1 MTTPRS
7 QDIDSLVQAGVYVR
21 ISRDALDD
29 HKGVARQEK
38 DARKVITDEGMA
50 VYTVYS
56 DNDVSAYSGKTRP
69 AYERMMADVR
79 AGVIGAIVAQHPD
92 RLHRSPRELEAFITA
107 VEEAKCQVI
116 TAQAGNFDL
125 SNSNGRLMARMAGVV
140 ARHES
145 EHKSERI
152 LRKFQ
157 EKREKGE
164 WSGGARPYGY
174 EADGVTIRQDEAAII
189 RELAARALAGENL
202 NALTADLNRRGI
214 STAKRGPWRRANLQ
228 HMLVGGRISG
238 RYQRA
243 ASKGVAGEIVGTA
256 VWPGIISIEDSERV
270 RALYSGPRPRGRNAK
285 YILTGGISKCGRCGR
300 PLTASHRSDAIQTRL
315 NCQKWDSSDKQAC
328 GGNSIVY
335 TPVETFIADAVLHRV
350 ESGALDRL
358 VRGLDTGTLDE
369 LIYIEKELAEI
380 GNGVRW
386 QAQRAP
392 LLARKRELERQARPV
407 QVDPGFDGLPDPLR
421 PAWPELP
428 VIQKRAI
435 VKALIETVVLH
446 PATKFGRGGVD
457 LGRVEIRWKS

>member
-7 QDIDSLVQAGVYVR
+7 PDIDSLVQAGVYVR
-21 ISRDALDD
+21 ISRDELDD
-29 HKGVARQEK
+29 HKGVARQEE
-38 DARKVITDEGMA
+38 DGRKVATAEGMA

-56 DNDVSAYSGKTRP
+56 DNDISAYSGKIRP

-79 AGVIGAIVAQHPD
+79 AGVIQAIIAQHPD

-107 VEEAKCQVI
+107 VDEAKCQVI
-116 TAQAGNFDL
+116 TAQAGYIDL
-125 SNSNGRLMARMAGVV
+125 SNSNGRMMARMAGVV

-164 WSGGARPYGY
+164 WTGGARPYGY

-189 RELAARALAGENL
+189 RELVARVLAGENL

-214 STAKRGPWRRANLQ
+214 TTAKRGPWRRSNLQ

-243 ASKGVAGEIVGTA
+243 ASKGVAGEIVGPA
-256 VWPGIISIEDSERV
+256 VWSGIISVEDSERV
-270 RALYSGPRPRGRNAK
+270 RSLCSGPKPKGRNAK
-285 YILTGGISKCGRCGR
+285 YLLTGGISKCGRCGR
-300 PLTASHRSDAIQTRL
+300 PLTVSHRSIATQTRL
-315 NCQKWDSSDKQAC
+315 NCQKWDPSDQTAC
-328 GGNSIVY
+328 GGSSIVY
-335 TPVETFIADAVLHRV
+335 GPVESFIADAVLHRV

-369 LIYIEKELAEI
+369 LIFIERELGEI

-392 LLARKRELERQARPV
+392 LLARKRELERQAQPA

-421 PAWPELP
+421 PAWPELEMGR
-428 VIQKRAI
+428 KRAI
-435 VKALIETVVLH
+435 VQALIEVVVLH
-446 PATKFGRGGVD
+446 PATKFGRGNVD